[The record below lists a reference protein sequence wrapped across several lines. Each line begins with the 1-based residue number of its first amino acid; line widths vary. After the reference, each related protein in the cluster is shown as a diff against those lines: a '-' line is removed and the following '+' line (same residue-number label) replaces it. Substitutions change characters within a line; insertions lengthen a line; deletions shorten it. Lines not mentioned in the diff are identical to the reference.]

1 VLVPR
6 IAATLEGYPQPRKLA
21 AAVAVSTACGI
32 ATAPV
37 LWLQFHAVP
46 LLAVP
51 ANALAEPA
59 VAPLLY
65 LAFSAGLTSL
75 LFPPAAA
82 AIAWLNG
89 WCAAYLAGCA
99 RLFGS
104 LPGAQIRSGRA
115 LLLVLGLGAAGGAY
129 AWRRWQSS
137 PRST

>member
-1 VLVPR
+1 LP
-6 IAATLEGYPQPRKLA
+6 AKLA
-21 AAVAVSTACGI
+21 AAVGVSTACGV
-32 ATAPV
+32 ATAPI

-46 LLAVP
+46 LLTVP

-65 LAFSAGLTSL
+65 LAFAAGLIGL
-75 LFPPAAA
+75 IFPPVAS
-82 AIAWLNG
+82 AIAWVNG
-89 WCAAYLAGCA
+89 WAAAYLAGCA
-99 RLFGS
+99 RLFGG

-115 LLLVLGLGAAGGAY
+115 LAIMFALAAGGAAY